1 MNVIIWAPRN
11 DELAA
16 RLDGEGV
23 IVGLMEYDMLVYP
36 PWKGNVF
43 LLPEGVEGDVMLVA
57 TESGTGHSKNGK
69 ARVIC
74 KLNGK
79 PMKVFRSLSR
89 MQQGFEGL
97 VAQFMAMNGL
107 VSIDS
112 TRRSCSVSVTRHL
125 IEISGNTISI
135 RHEPVAVKLPIKV
148 RWQCLMCGDIEGN
161 LPKHHLPKTNKI
173 CLAGMKIKDLAL
185 PPELEIYREAIIAAL
200 LKANCYH
207 CKHTHFA
214 KVL

>member
-1 MNVIIWAPRN
+1 MNVIIWTPRN

-43 LLPEGVEGDVMLVA
+43 LLPDGVEGDVMLVA

-74 KLNGK
+74 KINGE
-79 PMKVFRSLSR
+79 PMKVFRSFTR
-89 MQQGFEGL
+89 TQQGFEGL
-97 VAQFMAMNGL
+97 ATQFMAMRGL
-107 VSIDS
+107 VSVDS

-125 IEISGNTISI
+125 IEINGNTISI
-135 RHEPVAVKLPIKV
+135 KHEPVAVKLPVKV
-148 RWQCLMCGDIEGN
+148 HWQCLMCGDIEGDF
-161 LPKHHLPKTNKI
+161 PKHHLPGTKKI
-173 CLAGMKIKDLAL
+173 CLAGMKIKDLLL
-185 PPELEIYREAIIAAL
+185 PPNLEIYREAIMAAL

-207 CKHTHFA
+207 CTHVHFS
-214 KVL
+214 K